1 MTLRWGKII
10 QRNLRNEDPKNTA
23 QGDSTRLT
31 GWPGWPVL
39 IDERVIA
46 LEPGGVPTNQQDEK
60 SNKT

>member
-10 QRNLRNEDPKNTA
+10 QRNLRNEGPKNTA

-31 GWPGWPVL
+31 GWPVL
-39 IDERVIA
+39 SDERVIA